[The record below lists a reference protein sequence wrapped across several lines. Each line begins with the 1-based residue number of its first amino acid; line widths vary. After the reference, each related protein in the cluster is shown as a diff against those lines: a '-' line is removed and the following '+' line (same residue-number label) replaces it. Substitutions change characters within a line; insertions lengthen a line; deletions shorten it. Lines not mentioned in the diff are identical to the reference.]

1 MLSQWNSIMI
11 GVADLDAAIALWVD
25 AIGFKILNKS
35 IGDDIDLGRLWNL
48 QSSSFHVRLFLERRM
63 MFLGSCI

>member
-48 QSSSFHVRLFLERRM
+48 Q
-63 MFLGSCI
+63 C